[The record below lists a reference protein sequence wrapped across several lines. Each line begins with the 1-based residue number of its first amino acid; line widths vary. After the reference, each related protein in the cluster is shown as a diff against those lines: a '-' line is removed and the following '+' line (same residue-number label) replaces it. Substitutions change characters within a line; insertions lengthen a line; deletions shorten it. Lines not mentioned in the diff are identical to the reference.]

1 MGAPGEPSE
10 NTANIL
16 SLALGLAPQVPEIG
30 MATAYVHMRRGEFDQ
45 AILPLKRIAYAP
57 HSSAE
62 LTAAALKMLEEAQAH
77 RAAEVPSPR

>member
-1 MGAPGEPSE
+1 
-10 NTANIL
+10 
-16 SLALGLAPQVPEIG
+16 